1 MQQSPGSHMAQQPFM
16 AAVTQLQNSHSKD
29 ACAGVASFLGDY
41 WFSLPYLSATGAI
54 FQAQLL
60 SVVLAFL
67 SSSLAPRLQGR
78 SLYRPIIKGGQ

>member
-29 ACAGVASFLGDY
+29 AGVASFLGDY

-54 FQAQLL
+54 SQAQLL

-78 SLYRPIIKGGQ
+78 SLYRKM